1 MSLLEDSCEMMSVDG
16 GESSYGGAA
25 AGVGG
30 AGADDSSTIETESPS
45 RIAEKEWWSA
55 CDRGQATVYRYC
67 TAVTRPRKNAPNK
80 TRTFRKKVPV
90 VVYATPY
97 TPGSA
102 IRDAASGAIY
112 RALRVGTND
121 ENLFFKVALAT
132 GELTKVTTNHLYF
145 GSPGEYEAHMYA
157 VCSDA
162 TRARWLA
169 KYNEESDSRRP
180 AATEFFVR

>member
-1 MSLLEDSCEMMSVDG
+1 MSVADDCEMEIG
-16 GESSYGGAA
+16 GESSYGG
-25 AGVGG
+25 VGG
-30 AGADDSSTIETESPS
+30 GGAEDTSTIESDTTS

-55 CDRGQATVYRYC
+55 CDRGQITVYRYC
-67 TAVTRPRKNAPNK
+67 TAVKRVRKNAPNK

-97 TPGSA
+97 TPGTA
-102 IRDAASGAIY
+102 IRDAASGAVY

-132 GELTKVTTNHLYF
+132 GEMGKFSNHLYF
-145 GSPGEYEAHMYA
+145 GSPGEYEAHLYS

-169 KYNEESDSRRP
+169 KYNEEVDSRRP
-180 AATEFFVR
+180 AANDLFVR